1 MPPPDGQSP
10 PPVAAGEGPK
20 TSDLGKRLNRYG
32 NAKRHTLEV
41 MQALGVTRAK
51 RMGITSPTLVV
62 QCGEWLRFRDY
73 FTVGKVKL
81 VAASFCK
88 KHLVCGLCAIRR
100 ASRLMASYLERFAAI
115 RKTRPDLL
123 PYLVTLTVRNSHDLP
138 EVLAHLLRSLRTLHR
153 RRCRKNQPSV
163 MHSVAGGVYAIELTH
178 DARTGWHPHV
188 HAIWL
193 ADQDPGTFNLRSEW
207 HQITGDSFICDVRAI
222 QPEQQTTDDIDPHA
236 GGFAECF
243 KYAMKPAE
251 LGVDLLEHAYPAL
264 AGKRLV
270 GSFGAFRGV
279 PEPDELT
286 DDLAGLDALPYEE
299 FLCRY
304 IAGSYARSRSL
315 DGLSS
320 ACGDALKPPAA
331 AGPR

>member
-1 MPPPDGQSP
+1 
-10 PPVAAGEGPK
+10 
-20 TSDLGKRLNRYG
+20 LGKRLNRYG
-32 NAKRHTLEV
+32 TAKRHTLDV
-41 MQALGVTRAK
+41 MRSLGVTRAK
-51 RMGITSPTLVV
+51 RMGISSPVAVV
-62 QCGEWLRFRDY
+62 QCGDWLRFRDY
-73 FTVGKVKL
+73 YTVGKVKL

-115 RKTRPDLL
+115 RKDRPELR

-163 MHSVAGGVYAIELTH
+163 MHAVEGGVYAVELTH
-178 DARTGWHPHV
+178 DAVTGWHPHV

-193 ADQDPGTFNLRSEW
+193 ADSDPGTFNLRTEW

-222 QPEQQTTDDIDPHA
+222 HAEQQDSDDIDPHA

-251 LGVDLLEHAYPAL
+251 LGADLLEQSYPVL
-264 AGKRLV
+264 AGKRLI

-279 PEPDELT
+279 PEPEELT
-286 DDLAGLDALPYEE
+286 DDLSGFDSLPYEE
-299 FLCRY
+299 FLCRFL
-304 IAGSYARSRSL
+304 GGHYARNLPITGAGISL
-315 DGLSS
+315 
-320 ACGDALKPPAA
+320 
-331 AGPR
+331 R